1 MAVAGGLR
9 RLLAELRAERDVV
22 VRVGVASLLV
32 RLFALA
38 VPLLIALVVDHV
50 VPRADRH
57 LLLVAAIGAGVLIAF
72 EALASIL
79 RAHLLLHLRTRVD
92 ARVTSDFLEH
102 LFSLPFSFFRGRSTA
117 DLLQRVGSS
126 ATARELLTSGAL
138 ASLLDGATALLYAL
152 VITALSVR
160 LGLLVLV
167 LAGLHAAVF
176 LLTRRR
182 HRQLMV
188 ADLEAQSRAQGHLVE
203 MLDGIETLRCAG
215 AETQSV
221 DGWMELYSAQLGA
234 ALERGRLSAGV
245 DAVRRALESLAPVGM
260 LTIGA
265 LAVTSGELS
274 LGAMLAISA
283 LAGGLFGA
291 LSSLVSSALQ
301 LELVAAYLDRIDEVL
316 DTPGEQ
322 EEPGAPASSLEGAIR
337 VRDLSFRYS
346 DEAPLVVAD
355 VSLDIPQG
363 AAVAI
368 VGPSGAGK
376 STLAGLLVGLHEATD
391 GEIELDGR
399 PLSGLDLAAV
409 RAQIGV
415 VPQSPSLFA
424 ATVGENISLGMPGA
438 DPGRIRWAAQVA
450 CIHDAIEGLPMGYD
464 TPLTAAGAPLSGGQR
479 QRIAIA
485 RAVLR
490 CPAIIVLDE
499 ATSALDAVTENR
511 IMNHLGWLGA
521 TRILVAQRL
530 STIVGADL
538 IAVMDEGHV
547 VEMGTHQELLA
558 RHGLYAALVRGRRM
572 VGERPPLEVAS

>member
-9 RLLAELRAERDVV
+9 RLLAELRAERDAVE
-22 VRVGVASLLV
+22 RVAVASLLV

-38 VPLLIALVVDHV
+38 VPLLIALVVDQV
-50 VPRADRH
+50 VPHADRH
-57 LLLVAAIGAGVLIAF
+57 LLLVAAIGVGVLVAF
-72 EALASIL
+72 EALASVL

-92 ARVTSDFLEH
+92 TRVTSDFLEH
-102 LFSLPFSFFRGRSTA
+102 LFSLPLSFFRGRSPA
-117 DLLQRVGSS
+117 DLVHRVGSS
-126 ATARELLTSGAL
+126 ATAREILTSGAL
-138 ASLLDGATALLYAL
+138 ASLLDGATALLYGLLIA
-152 VITALSVR
+152 ALSPR

-188 ADLEAQSRAQGHLVE
+188 ADLEAQSRAQGRLVE
-203 MLDGIETLRCAG
+203 MLGGIETLRCAG
-215 AETQSV
+215 AESQSV
-221 DGWMELYSAQLGA
+221 DGWLDLYSAQLGT
-234 ALERGRLSAGV
+234 ALERGGLGAGV
-245 DAVRRALESLAPVGM
+245 DAVRRALESLAPIGM

-265 LAVTSGELS
+265 LAVASGELS

-316 DTPGEQ
+316 EAPREQ
-322 EEPGAPASSLEGAIR
+322 EEPGAHAPRLEGAIA
-337 VRDLSFRYS
+337 VRGLGFRYS
-346 DEAPLVVAD
+346 DDAPLAVSG

-363 AAVAI
+363 AAIAI

-376 STLAGLLVGLHEATD
+376 STLAGLLAGLHPATEGD
-391 GEIELDGR
+391 IELDGR
-399 PLSGLDLAAV
+399 PLSTLDIAAV
-409 RAQIGV
+409 RAQMGV

-424 ATVGENISLGMPGA
+424 ATVGENIALGTPEA
-438 DPGRIRWAAQVA
+438 DLGRIRWAAQVA
-450 CIHDAIEGLPMGYD
+450 CIHDAIEALPMGYD
-464 TPLTAAGAPLSGGQR
+464 TPITGSGAPLSGGQR

-490 CPAIIVLDE
+490 CPAILVLDE

-530 STIVGADL
+530 STLVDADL
-538 IAVMDEGHV
+538 IAVMDQGCV

-572 VGERPPLEVAS
+572 L

>member
-9 RLLAELRAERDVV
+9 RLLAELRAERDAVE
-22 VRVGVASLLV
+22 RVAVASLLV

-38 VPLLIALVVDHV
+38 VPLLIALVVDQV
-50 VPRADRH
+50 VPHADRH
-57 LLLVAAIGAGVLIAF
+57 LLLVAAIGVGVLVAF
-72 EALASIL
+72 EALASVL

-92 ARVTSDFLEH
+92 TRVTSDFLEH
-102 LFSLPFSFFRGRSTA
+102 LFSLPLSFFRGRSPA
-117 DLLQRVGSS
+117 DLVHRVGSS
-126 ATARELLTSGAL
+126 ATAREILTSGAL
-138 ASLLDGATALLYAL
+138 ASLLDGATALLYGLLIA
-152 VITALSVR
+152 ALSPR

-188 ADLEAQSRAQGHLVE
+188 ADLEAQSRAQGRLVE
-203 MLDGIETLRCAG
+203 MLGGIETLRCAG
-215 AETQSV
+215 AESQSV
-221 DGWMELYSAQLGA
+221 DGWLDLYSAQLGT
-234 ALERGRLSAGV
+234 ALERGGLGAGV
-245 DAVRRALESLAPVGM
+245 DAVRRALESLAPIGM

-265 LAVTSGELS
+265 LAVASGELS

-316 DTPGEQ
+316 EAPREQ
-322 EEPGAPASSLEGAIR
+322 EEPGAHAPRLEGAIA
-337 VRDLSFRYS
+337 VRGLGFRYS
-346 DEAPLVVAD
+346 DDAPLAVSG

-363 AAVAI
+363 AAIAI

-376 STLAGLLVGLHEATD
+376 STLAGLLAGLHPATEGD
-391 GEIELDGR
+391 IELDGR
-399 PLSGLDLAAV
+399 PLSTLDIAAV
-409 RAQIGV
+409 RAQMGV

-424 ATVGENISLGMPGA
+424 ATVGENIALGTPEA
-438 DPGRIRWAAQVA
+438 DLGRIRWAAQVA
-450 CIHDAIEGLPMGYD
+450 CIHDAIEALPMGYD
-464 TPLTAAGAPLSGGQR
+464 TPITGSGAPLSGGQR

-490 CPAIIVLDE
+490 CPAILVLDE

-530 STIVGADL
+530 STLVDADL
-538 IAVMDEGHV
+538 IAVMDQGCV

-572 VGERPPLEVAS
+572 LG